1 MTSSSEQTKI
11 HALSVKKYQSSK
23 KCNVCNEERT
33 PGFSWL
39 VVTCGCG
46 CGEKKRTCENCPA
59 GTPPT
64 CDGIKY
70 KKMNKD
76 CTTQ

>member
-1 MTSSSEQTKI
+1 MASSSEQTKI
-11 HALSVKKYQSSK
+11 RSLSVEKYQSSK
-23 KCNVCNEERT
+23 KWNACNEERT

-59 GTPPT
+59 GVPPT

-70 KKMNKD
+70 KRMNKD

>member
-1 MTSSSEQTKI
+1 MASSSEQTKI

-23 KCNVCNEERT
+23 KCNDCNEERA

-59 GTPPT
+59 GAPPT
-64 CDGIKY
+64 CNGIKY
-70 KKMNKD
+70 KRMNKD